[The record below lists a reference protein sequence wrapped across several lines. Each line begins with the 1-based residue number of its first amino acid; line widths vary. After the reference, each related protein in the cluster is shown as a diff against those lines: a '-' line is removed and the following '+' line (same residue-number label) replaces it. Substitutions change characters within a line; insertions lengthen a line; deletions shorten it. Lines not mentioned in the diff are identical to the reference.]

1 MELVGYDL
9 ANHGRVLR
17 GGWCAMRYGADG
29 LVAARNKAVQQFLAT
44 DDAQWLW
51 WVDTDMGFAP
61 DTIDRLIDVADPVTR
76 PIVGALCFA
85 WRERVPDGMGDYR
98 CPANPTIFDW
108 TEVTTDDGRPAHGFL
123 ARSQYP
129 VNTLVRCAGTGS
141 ACILV
146 HRSVFERIAEANGS
160 VWYNRVPNR
169 DAGHLISEDLSFCL
183 RAGAVDI
190 PVHVHTAV
198 RTTHFKE
205 FWLGEQDY
213 WMHAEAPPATEQ
225 VAVVVPVMRRPRN
238 AEPFMRSLR
247 ASTGLATVYAVAD
260 MEDRDTV
267 DAWKAAGADVV
278 LNCAGEEPGTFA
290 RKVNIG
296 YRESQAPWLLLV
308 GDDVRFHPGWLDHAQ
323 AIAADRYHVIGTNDL
338 ANPRVTSGQH
348 STHPMIRRSYVGSTG
363 ASWDG
368 PGIVAHE
375 GYRHWFC
382 DDEIVTAAKQRGVW
396 AMALGSLVEHRHPAW
411 GGAEDDEVYEL
422 GQSHAETDR
431 QTAGGAVKVAE
442 DLARYEHIIAATR
455 PEVIVECGTWMGGSA
470 RWFLTQPGVAEVVTV
485 DVSLDGLRLPE
496 PIRPVVGDSAD
507 PSVAARVRALVNGR
521 RCMVSLDSD
530 HCAAHVAREIEL
542 YGPLV

>member
-1 MELVGYDL
+1 MSDAAAVTVAYVHDNRQAHSWQRSLMELVGYDL

-85 WRERVPDGMGDYR
+85 WRERVPDGMGGYR
-98 CPANPTIFDW
+98 CTANPTIFDW
-108 TEVTTDDGRPAHGFL
+108 TETEVTTDDGRLAHGFL

-169 DAGHLISEDLSFCL
+169 EAGHLISEDLSFCL
-183 RAGAVDI
+183 RAGALDI

-213 WMHAEAPPATEQ
+213 WMRAEAPPATEQ
-225 VAVVVPVMRRPRN
+225 VAVVVPVMRRPYN

-260 MEDRDTV
+260 LDDRDTV
-267 DAWKAAGADVV
+267 AAWKAAGADVV
-278 LNCAGEEPGTFA
+278 LTLAGEEPGTFA

-323 AIAADRYHVIGTNDL
+323 AVAADRYHVVGTNDL

-411 GGAEDDEVYEL
+411 GGAEDDEVYRL

-431 QTAGGAVKVAE
+431 QTFE
-442 DLARYEHIIAATR
+442 QR
-455 PEVIVECGTWMGGSA
+455 C
-470 RWFLTQPGVAEVVTV
+470 Q
-485 DVSLDGLRLPE
+485 
-496 PIRPVVGDSAD
+496 
-507 PSVAARVRALVNGR
+507 VN
-521 RCMVSLDSD
+521 L
-530 HCAAHVAREIEL
+530 
-542 YGPLV
+542 